1 MKAGRGDPARRAGR
15 AMGDCVMSGHSFT
28 RRAAIAAC
36 AAFALAGHAALS
48 QSGREVRNIRVDVA
62 PLRANAGD
70 PTATWVEEELPRR
83 LARPWPAADA
93 ERRHADG
100 QDRLSDIGAEHRGH
114 YPRRLVA
121 RQHHRG
127 GDDRK
132 RAMAGAGDDQLCGL
146 ADRSDHDRTVQSLS
160 GVAARAGADVLDR
173 QRPRRLTSKR
183 GFAPLHW
190 LRVSATMRGT
200 SSSVTGAN
208 MLLLS
213 DDDGRPGN
221 SPTPQ
226 TRGLTPPRGPSPEP
240 KPARAAPPP
249 QSA

>member
-1 MKAGRGDPARRAGR
+1 MFIPEG
-15 AMGDCVMSGHSFT
+15 T
-28 RRAAIAAC
+28 RRAAIATFGVVALS
-36 AAFALAGHAALS
+36 AAIGGRAALA
-48 QSGREVRNIRVDVA
+48 QSGQAVRNIRVDVA

-70 PTATWVEEELPRR
+70 PTATWVEQELPG
-83 LARPWPAADA
+83 RPADA
-93 ERRHADG
+93 EGRHADG

-121 RQHHRG
+121 RQHHRS

-183 GFAPLHW
+183 GFAPLHS
-190 LRVSATMRGT
+190 LRVNANALGSEASAPKLRPSAARVTARPFRSGIWARASPEACASRRSLRRPPAAAGMRG
-200 SSSVTGAN
+200 
-208 MLLLS
+208 
-213 DDDGRPGN
+213 
-221 SPTPQ
+221 
-226 TRGLTPPRGPSPEP
+226 
-240 KPARAAPPP
+240 
-249 QSA
+249 